1 MFLVFEAIFYKQRFL
16 LQIMKKEI
24 VLIGFL
30 LILLAEIV
38 FASEV
43 FDVGLKVEEH
53 SNEGFLQNTKEFLFG
68 WLVEDVFMEGKG
80 IDYGVKLECS
90 EKCGIC
96 EKCVSLEEYFEIYDV
111 EEGAMTEKMD
121 FSNLKNTFGLLN
133 TLSRGVQDLAFEFIG
148 QKFEG
153 LLFIAGTPQMLFG
166 QMRGNP
172 LKGTGAEEPISE
184 ETILV
189 PLGEFPSKNPSRIRM
204 IIPNIQNP
212 TCIPDA
218 ECEREKKICPEYSNK
233 KRVDLYC
240 NPQKYPDKYICWT
253 DKEGLCQSNNFVIDS
268 INGIDSGSA
277 LKECCQWAWKL
288 EHEKCKQE
296 TDLSIQ
302 EFGKQ
307 NFQGGNYNGQRLT
320 GHININFQNK
330 GNPSSNSVHS
340 GWNNEITF
348 TGSRDEIANDLI
360 PGDIASFIINKGF
373 VNEAPPWLYKGL
385 SYTFASD
392 GADGK
397 KCEYFKELVKIKD
410 KINLKETLGE
420 WNPAEIDSE
429 SSLTGYALIEFLM
442 SKGSR
447 YYEKDIYYQK
457 FMLYTVF
464 DAFKQKESG
473 DRTWHSWENALLKDP
488 TNTYNIKSIEDA
500 ERQLKDWINSQLGP
514 NGEIDTEGVINPCTC
529 ILREEVK

>member
-68 WLVEDVFMEGKG
+68 WLVEEVFMEGKG

-253 DKEGLCQSNNFVIDS
+253 DKEGLC
-268 INGIDSGSA
+268 
-277 LKECCQWAWKL
+277 
-288 EHEKCKQE
+288 
-296 TDLSIQ
+296 
-302 EFGKQ
+302 
-307 NFQGGNYNGQRLT
+307 
-320 GHININFQNK
+320 
-330 GNPSSNSVHS
+330 
-340 GWNNEITF
+340 
-348 TGSRDEIANDLI
+348 
-360 PGDIASFIINKGF
+360 
-373 VNEAPPWLYKGL
+373 
-385 SYTFASD
+385 
-392 GADGK
+392 
-397 KCEYFKELVKIKD
+397 
-410 KINLKETLGE
+410 
-420 WNPAEIDSE
+420 
-429 SSLTGYALIEFLM
+429 
-442 SKGSR
+442 
-447 YYEKDIYYQK
+447 
-457 FMLYTVF
+457 
-464 DAFKQKESG
+464 
-473 DRTWHSWENALLKDP
+473 
-488 TNTYNIKSIEDA
+488 
-500 ERQLKDWINSQLGP
+500 
-514 NGEIDTEGVINPCTC
+514 
-529 ILREEVK
+529 